1 MGSLNG
7 HVQPVGKGFKPA
19 ASGIVMQKTVLKIPA
34 RYYRLY
40 LEGKPYGCLEKDF
53 HYFEELLEIPVV
65 ESALILVDCWSIHY
79 CESYLSRTRKII
91 EEKIVPVVEAAR
103 ETGVTVIHA
112 PSSNVAEKYSQSS
125 RFFEKGDEERFPAY
139 ASIDP
144 EWPPREFV
152 ERREGYSV
160 FNRVFS
166 PPRETWEEVYREKL
180 MIAEPLTPKPEDY
193 VVRSGRQLH
202 KMLKR
207 LRKLHLFYAGFATN
221 MCLQHRDYGVRAVSE
236 MGYNVILLRDCTA
249 AIEAHDTV
257 DQQLATRIFV
267 QEVETKYAW
276 STTSRDF
283 IEACRSR
290 LKNP

>member
-125 RFFEKGDEERFPAY
+125 RFFEKGDEERFPVY

-202 KMLKR
+202 KILKR
-207 LRKLHLFYAGFATN
+207 LRILHLFYAGFATN

>member
-19 ASGIVMQKTVLKIPA
+19 ASDIVMQKTVLKIPA

-125 RFFEKGDEERFPAY
+125 RFFEKGDEERFPVY

-202 KMLKR
+202 KILKR
-207 LRKLHLFYAGFATN
+207 LRILHLFYAGFATN

>member
-1 MGSLNG
+1 
-7 HVQPVGKGFKPA
+7 
-19 ASGIVMQKTVLKIPA
+19 MQKTVLKIPA

-40 LEGKPYGCLEKDF
+40 LEEKPYGCLEGDF
-53 HYFEELLEIPVV
+53 HYFQELLEIPVV

-79 CESYLSRTRKII
+79 CESYLSRSRKII

-103 ETGVTVIHA
+103 ETGVTVVHA

-125 RFFEKGDEERFPAY
+125 RFFEKGDEERFPTY

-152 ERREGYSV
+152 ERRENYSV

-180 MIAEPLTPKPEDY
+180 LIAEPLTPKPEDY

-202 KMLKR
+202 KILKS

-221 MCLQHRDYGVRAVSE
+221 MCLQHRDYGVRAASE

-257 DQQLATRIFV
+257 GQQLATRIFV
-267 QEVETKYAW
+267 QEIETKYAW

-283 IEACRSR
+283 IEACRNRS
-290 LKNP
+290 KNP